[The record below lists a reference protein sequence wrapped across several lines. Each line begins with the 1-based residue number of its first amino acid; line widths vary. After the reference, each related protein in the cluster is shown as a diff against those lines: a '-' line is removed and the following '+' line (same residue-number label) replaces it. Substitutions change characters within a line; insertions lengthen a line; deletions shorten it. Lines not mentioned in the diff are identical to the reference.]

1 MQLKLQTPQFCKTE
15 YNRNK
20 NKGAGE
26 TRSVDGQTL
35 RTNLLN
41 PNAVKL
47 LNTGKSFIFHWLDE
61 KHRGFGIVIYL
72 LIMSI
77 ATYLAS

>member
-35 RTNLLN
+35 GTNLLN
-41 PNAVKL
+41 PNAETIYIKFIHYIKL
-47 LNTGKSFIFHWLDE
+47 TSAF
-61 KHRGFGIVIYL
+61 R
-72 LIMSI
+72 
-77 ATYLAS
+77 